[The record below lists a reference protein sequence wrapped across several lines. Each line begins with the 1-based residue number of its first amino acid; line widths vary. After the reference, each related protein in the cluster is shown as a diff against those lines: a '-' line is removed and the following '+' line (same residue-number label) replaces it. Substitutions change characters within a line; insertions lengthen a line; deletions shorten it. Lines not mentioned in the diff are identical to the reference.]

1 METARRIEISR
12 LVEPGRA
19 EANGKPAAAPAP
31 AAPAAPVTT
40 PAAPVT
46 TPAAPVAAPAV
57 PVRVAAPAP
66 AAPAAPASRTARQ
79 NAVGRRFG
87 DLILADE
94 LVTPEQFEHA
104 LAEQKRTGEK
114 LGEILVRLGL
124 LTEAQ
129 LVHFL
134 SSQYGIPEVTFPD
147 KIAPETIRLIPARIA
162 RKYSVM
168 PIGRTIGSVTVAV
181 ADPTN
186 LSALDDVAFMT
197 GLKVVPTIASP
208 SIIRQ
213 AIERH
218 YEATPGTMADVLSE
232 VEAEVAEVEIFAG
245 QDPGTHVDLNELRS
259 SADQVPVVRLVNSI
273 LLDAIKRGASDVHM
287 DPSEHIFRIRFRVD
301 GILHEVMTPPKRV
314 EPAVV
319 SRLKIMANLDI
330 AERRLPQDGR
340 IKLRQNGH
348 EVDFRMSVLPS
359 LFGES
364 VTLRILD
371 KGALKVDL
379 TQLGFEEASLTEFQ
393 KAIQSPNGLI
403 LITGPTGAG
412 KTTTLY
418 SALNAV
424 NSPDRNIVT
433 VEDPVEYELQ
443 GITQVQVSEEIG
455 RTFATALRSFL
466 RHDPDVI
473 LVGEMRDQETAQIAV
488 RAALTG
494 HLVLSTLHTN
504 SAAQTISRLQDM
516 GVPPFL
522 VASSVRVVVAQRLAR
537 KVCQNCREPYRLDET
552 SLVQYGH
559 TPLGLGACTVYKG
572 KGCAT
577 CHGTG
582 MKGRVALYEV
592 LPITPEIR
600 GLVLNSTFASEIQ
613 DVASKQGMKTLR
625 EAGLLKVLQGVTT
638 VEEILR
644 VTSE

>member
-1 METARRIEISR
+1 METARRTEITR
-12 LVEPGRA
+12 LFEFGRS
-19 EANGKPAAAPAP
+19 EGNGKE
-31 AAPAAPVTT
+31 T
-40 PAAPVT
+40 
-46 TPAAPVAAPAV
+46 AV
-57 PVRVAAPAP
+57 PQARP
-66 AAPAAPASRTARQ
+66 ARQ
-79 NAVGRRFG
+79 NPVGRRFG
-87 DLILADE
+87 DLILADG
-94 LVTPEQFEHA
+94 LVTQEQFEQA
-104 LAEQKRTGEK
+104 LLEQKKTKEK

-124 LTEAQ
+124 ITEEQ

-134 SSQYGIPEVTFPD
+134 SSQYGIPEVTFPE
-147 KIAPETIRLIPARIA
+147 KIAPEIIRLIQPRIA
-162 RKYSVM
+162 RKYGVV
-168 PIGRTIGSVTVAV
+168 PIGRTLGSVTVAV

-197 GLKVVPTIASP
+197 GLKVVPAIASP

-213 AIERH
+213 AIEHH
-218 YEATPGTMADVLSE
+218 YELSPLTMADVLSE
-232 VEAEVAEVEIFAG
+232 VEAEAAEVEVLEG
-245 QDPGTHVDLNELRS
+245 QDISAHVDLNELRS

-287 DPSEHIFRIRFRVD
+287 DPSEHTFRIRFRVD

-340 IKLRQNGH
+340 VKLRQSGR

-371 KGALKVDL
+371 KSALKVDL
-379 TQLGFEEASLTEFQ
+379 TQLGFEQASLDEFR

-433 VEDPVEYELQ
+433 VEDPVEYELP
-443 GITQVQVSEEIG
+443 GITQVQVNEEIG
-455 RTFATALRSFL
+455 RTFAAALRSFL

-537 KVCQNCREPYRLDET
+537 KVCQDCRVPYEVHEK

-559 TPLGLGACTVYKG
+559 TPLGLGGCTVYKG
-572 KGCAT
+572 RGCTT

-592 LPITPEIR
+592 LPVTPEIR
-600 GLVLNSTFASEIQ
+600 GLVLNSTFAGEIQ

-638 VEEILR
+638 VEEVLR

>member
-1 METARRIEISR
+1 METARRTEITG
-12 LVEPGRA
+12 LFEFGRS
-19 EANGKPAAAPAP
+19 EGNGKE
-31 AAPAAPVTT
+31 T
-40 PAAPVT
+40 
-46 TPAAPVAAPAV
+46 AV
-57 PVRVAAPAP
+57 PQARP
-66 AAPAAPASRTARQ
+66 ARQ
-79 NAVGRRFG
+79 NPVGRRFG
-87 DLILADE
+87 DLILADG
-94 LVTPEQFEHA
+94 LVTQEQFEQA
-104 LAEQKRTGEK
+104 LLEQKKTKEK

-124 LTEAQ
+124 ITEEQ

-134 SSQYGIPEVTFPD
+134 SSQYGIPEVTFPE
-147 KIAPETIRLIPARIA
+147 KIAPEIIRLIQPRIA
-162 RKYSVM
+162 RKYGVV
-168 PIGRTIGSVTVAV
+168 PIGRTLGSVTVAV

-197 GLKVVPTIASP
+197 GLKVVPAIASP

-213 AIERH
+213 AIEHH
-218 YEATPGTMADVLSE
+218 YELSPLTMADVLSE
-232 VEAEVAEVEIFAG
+232 VEAEAAEVEVLEG
-245 QDPGTHVDLNELRS
+245 QDISAHVDLNELRS

-273 LLDAIKRGASDVHM
+273 LLDAIMRGASDVHM
-287 DPSEHIFRIRFRVD
+287 DPSEHTFRIRFRVD

-340 IKLRQNGH
+340 VKLRQSGR

-371 KGALKVDL
+371 KSALKVDL
-379 TQLGFEEASLTEFQ
+379 TQLGFEQASLDEFR

-433 VEDPVEYELQ
+433 VEDPVEYELP
-443 GITQVQVSEEIG
+443 GITQVQVNEEIG
-455 RTFATALRSFL
+455 RTFAAALRSFL

-537 KVCQNCREPYRLDET
+537 KVCQDCRVPYEVHEK

-559 TPLGLGACTVYKG
+559 TPLGLGGCTVYKG
-572 KGCAT
+572 RGCTT

-592 LPITPEIR
+592 LPVTPEIR
-600 GLVLNSTFASEIQ
+600 GLVLNSTFAGEIQ

-638 VEEILR
+638 VEEVLR

>member
-19 EANGKPAAAPAP
+19 EGNGKPGATP
-31 AAPAAPVTT
+31 AAPAAP
-40 PAAPVT
+40 PART
-46 TPAAPVAAPAV
+46 
-57 PVRVAAPAP
+57 VR
-66 AAPAAPASRTARQ
+66 Q
-79 NAVGRRFG
+79 HAVGRRFG
-87 DLILADE
+87 DLILADG

-104 LAEQKRTGEK
+104 LAEQKKTHEK

-124 LTEAQ
+124 LTEEQ

-162 RKYSVM
+162 RKYSVV

-218 YEATPGTMADVLSE
+218 YEATPVTMADVLSE
-232 VEAEVAEVEIFAG
+232 VEAEVAEVEVLEGRDTGA
-245 QDPGTHVDLNELRS
+245 HVDLNELRS

-273 LLDAIKRGASDVHM
+273 LLDAIRRGASDVHM
-287 DPSEHIFRIRFRVD
+287 DPSEHIFRVRFRVD

-340 IKLRQNGH
+340 IKLRENGH

-379 TQLGFEEASLTEFQ
+379 TQLGFEEASLTEFR

-522 VASSVRVVVAQRLAR
+522 VASSLRVVVAQRLAR
-537 KVCQNCREPYRLDET
+537 KVCQDCREPYQLDEA

-559 TPLGLGACTVYKG
+559 APLGLGGCTVFKG

-592 LPITPEIR
+592 LPVTPEIR
-600 GLVLNSTFASEIQ
+600 GLILNSTFASEIQ